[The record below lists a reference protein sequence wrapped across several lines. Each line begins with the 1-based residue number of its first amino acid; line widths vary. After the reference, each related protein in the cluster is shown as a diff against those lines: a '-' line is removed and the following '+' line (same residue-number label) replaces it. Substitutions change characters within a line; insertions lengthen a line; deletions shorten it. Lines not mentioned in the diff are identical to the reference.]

1 LFVETAAPAL
11 LSAVHLAMAIL
22 RKHRAAG
29 QSFASPFVLPS
40 FLFAVVPWL
49 SHSPLG
55 LAAGLG
61 AHVAWLFVC
70 ELSAPPVARAR
81 VSATATPPRPASAAA
96 PSPGRGPAFVPATVL
111 AVLDETPDIKTIR
124 VLRPEGFEFV
134 PGQFLAVKLLTDGK
148 PHVRCYSI
156 SSPPHA
162 RGYLDISVRNQGLVS
177 GMLHA
182 TVTAGSVLSINRPA
196 GQFVYPAGDDRPL
209 ALIAGGIGITPL
221 LSMVRHAASCDPAR
235 PVTLFYSARREDD
248 LAFRSELRVLAERHP
263 HIRIVLTL
271 TRPTDA
277 TRLRTGRIDA
287 DLLGQF
293 VPSPAHTIFCLCGP
307 GPMIVDTRQVL
318 ATLGVP
324 AAQVRYEQFDL
335 AVAASQVNTVAPER
349 TPASETGETVSVTF
363 ETSGVTT
370 CASPSL
376 TLLEVAEEAGV
387 TMSSSCR
394 SGVCQSCRT
403 RLKSGAADCRSDVLD
418 SDDRSDG
425 FILPC
430 VTWATGDCVLEA

>member
-1 LFVETAAPAL
+1 
-11 LSAVHLAMAIL
+11 MAIL
-22 RKHRAAG
+22 RKHRTAG
-29 QSFASPFVLPS
+29 QSIASPFVLPS
-40 FLFAVVPWL
+40 FLFAVAPWL
-49 SHSPLG
+49 WHSPVG
-55 LAAGLG
+55 LASGFV
-61 AHVAWLFVC
+61 AHLTWLIVC
-70 ELSAPPVARAR
+70 EWLAPPVVRSRPKPASRA
-81 VSATATPPRPASAAA
+81 ATPAVASKRQ
-96 PSPGRGPAFVPATVL
+96 PVRGPSFVPAAVL
-111 AVLDETPDIKTIR
+111 AVLDETPEIKTFR

-134 PGQFLAVKLLTDGK
+134 PGQFVAVKLLTDGK

-182 TVTAGSVLSINRPA
+182 TVKAGSVLSINQPA

-221 LSMVRHAASCDPAR
+221 LSMVRHAASCDPTR
-235 PVTLFYSARREDD
+235 QVTLFYSARREAD

-263 HIRIVLTL
+263 HVRIVLTL

-277 TRLRTGRIDA
+277 TRLRTGRVDA
-287 DLLGQF
+287 DLVSQF
-293 VPSPAHTIFCLCGP
+293 VSAPAHTIFCLCGP
-307 GPMIVDTRQVL
+307 GPMIEDTRQVL
-318 ATLGVP
+318 AQLGVP

-335 AVAASQVNTVAPER
+335 AVAASQVNTAVAE
-349 TPASETGETVSVTF
+349 PAVSPNGGDAVSVTF

-370 CASPSL
+370 SALSSL

-403 RLKSGAADCRSDVLD
+403 RLKSGDADCRSDVLD
-418 SDDRSDG
+418 PEDRTAG

>member
-1 LFVETAAPAL
+1 
-11 LSAVHLAMAIL
+11 MAIL
-22 RKHRAAG
+22 RKHRTAG
-29 QSFASPFVLPS
+29 QSIASPFVLPS
-40 FLFAVVPWL
+40 FLFAVAPWL
-49 SHSPLG
+49 WHSPVG
-55 LAAGLG
+55 MAATFVAPLAW
-61 AHVAWLFVC
+61 VFVC
-70 ELSAPPVARAR
+70 EWLAPPVARSRPKAAGR
-81 VSATATPPRPASAAA
+81 TATPPVATERQPVKA
-96 PSPGRGPAFVPATVL
+96 PGFVPASVL
-111 AVLDETPDIKTIR
+111 AVLEETPEIKTFR

-134 PGQFLAVKLLTDGK
+134 PGQFVAIKLLTDGK

-182 TVTAGSVLSINRPA
+182 TVKAGSVLSINRPS

-221 LSMVRHAASCDPAR
+221 LSMVRHAASCDPTR
-235 PVTLFYSARREDD
+235 QVTLFYSARREAD
-248 LAFRSELRVLAERHP
+248 LAFRNELRVLAERHP
-263 HIRIVLTL
+263 HVRIVLTL

-277 TRLRTGRIDA
+277 TRLRTGRVDA
-287 DLLGQF
+287 DLVNQF

-307 GPMIVDTRQVL
+307 GPMIEDTRQVL
-318 ATLGVP
+318 AQLGVP
-324 AAQVRYEQFDL
+324 ASQVRYEQFDL
-335 AVAASQVNTVAPER
+335 AVAASQVNTAATE
-349 TPASETGETVSVTF
+349 PAVSPNRGESISVTF
-363 ETSGVTT
+363 ATSGVTT
-370 CASPSL
+370 SALPSL

-403 RLKSGAADCRSDVLD
+403 RLKSGDADCRSDVLD
-418 SDDRSDG
+418 PEDRTAG

-430 VTWATGDCVLEA
+430 VTWASGDCVLEA